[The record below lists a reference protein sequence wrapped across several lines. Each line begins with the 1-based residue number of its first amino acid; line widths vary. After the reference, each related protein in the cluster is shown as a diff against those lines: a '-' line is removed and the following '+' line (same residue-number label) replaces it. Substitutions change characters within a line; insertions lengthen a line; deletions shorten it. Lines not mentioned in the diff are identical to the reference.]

1 MPKTSRATSTSLW
14 PALQQ
19 FCHCTQAV
27 PGPRQ
32 VPEHTWGADV
42 KKAMPDYRNWSNA
55 EFHAALAAGTYKN
68 AIHCWK
74 RQRAYLD
81 WGLQALSKRFS
92 HSIMMIVT
100 RRCTTCA
107 NVLDAKSSS
116 TCG

>member
-1 MPKTSRATSTSLW
+1 MPQTSHATPTSLS

-42 KKAMPDYRNWSNA
+42 KKAMPDYRNWTNA
-55 EFHAALAAGTYKN
+55 DFHTALATGAYED
-68 AIHCWK
+68 AVHCWK

-81 WGLQALSKRFS
+81 WGLQALS
-92 HSIMMIVT
+92 
-100 RRCTTCA
+100 TCL
-107 NVLDAKSSS
+107 NGGISM
-116 TCG
+116 